1 MVSRAPFGV
10 GFLPRFL
17 RRDPRCYITAIIFA
31 LTAAFL
37 FGTAL
42 VLTQFGL
49 RHMSPVLG
57 GAISIPSATLLF
69 WVISPF
75 VLHFGAWDTHAALIF
90 CAVGLLFPATV
101 TLLSFEANRRMG
113 PNTAGAIG
121 NLAPLFA
128 VLFAI
133 VMLGEALHL
142 VQAVGIAA
150 IVGGVM
156 MLSRPGS
163 DSGRAWR
170 ITALALPLVAAIVRG
185 AIQPAIKAGLMYW
198 PDPIAA
204 VLMSYTVSSALVAGM
219 LLTRKQRGFT
229 ARGVA
234 WFAAVGFSNGFAVL
248 GMYAALGRGTVTLVS
263 PLVATYPL
271 VTLALSHVL
280 LRHEKVSGN
289 VIAGVAATVLGIVL
303 LLAA

>member
-1 MVSRAPFGV
+1 MP
-10 GFLPRFL
+10 P
-17 RRDPRCYITAIIFA
+17 I
-31 LTAAFL
+31 
-37 FGTAL
+37 
-42 VLTQFGL
+42 
-49 RHMSPVLG
+49 LG

-69 WVISPF
+69 WLISPF
-75 VLHFGAWDTHAALIF
+75 VLHSGAWDTHAALIF

-113 PNTAGAIG
+113 PNTAGAVG

-133 VMLGEALHL
+133 VMLGEALRPL
-142 VQAVGIAA
+142 QAVGIAA

-156 MLSRPGS
+156 MLSRPGG

-170 ITALALPLVAAIVRG
+170 ITALALPLVAAIIRG

-198 PDPIAA
+198 PDPMVA
-204 VLMSYTVSSALVAGM
+204 VLMSYTVSSALVIGM
-219 LLTRKQRGFT
+219 LITRKQRGFT
-229 ARGVA
+229 ARGVS

-248 GMYAALGRGTVTLVS
+248 AMYAALGRGTVTLVS

-280 LRHEKVSGN
+280 LRHERVSGN
-289 VIAGVAATVLGIVL
+289 LIAGVGATVLGIVL